1 MINHCF
7 WGAQFFYNVFDRF
20 NHLKS
25 IVAHCLSA
33 LQDGQ
38 RIELLGEMRLFF
50 PSRGPDHFGC
60 QSDYR
65 IEQWGHDAGKNPCDL
80 HGYNPTLLRSAFFV
94 VL

>member
-7 WGAQFFYNVFDRF
+7 WGAQFFTMYLID
-20 NHLKS
+20 S
-25 IVAHCLSA
+25 IISNPL
-33 LQDGQ
+33 LRIDQDGQ

-65 IEQWGHDAGKNPCDL
+65 IEQWGHDAGNNP
-80 HGYNPTLLRSAFFV
+80 
-94 VL
+94 